1 MEKGFPN
8 MQNNSLNYWRLIV
21 ADGAWIDRPALWR
34 VRGAMVDRSVG
45 LAGAAFGEEVAAP
58 VAGALVR
65 GHGDAGLAGG
75 GALGQEVVAGVD
87 PRPAVA
93 LVAARLLRPCAR

>member
-1 MEKGFPN
+1 
-8 MQNNSLNYWRLIV
+8 
-21 ADGAWIDRPALWR
+21 
-34 VRGAMVDRSVG
+34 MVDGSVG

-65 GHGDAGLAGG
+65 GHGDACLAGG

-87 PRPAVA
+87 PRPAGA
-93 LVAARLLRPCAR
+93 LVAARLLRSCSRYGDSGYLHSEQISSSSHPHIHTRRLNYIYQQRPIYG

>member
-1 MEKGFPN
+1 M
-8 MQNNSLNYWRLIV
+8 
-21 ADGAWIDRPALWR
+21 DG
-34 VRGAMVDRSVG
+34 SVG

-65 GHGDAGLAGG
+65 GHGDALLAGG

-87 PRPAVA
+87 TRPAGA
-93 LVAARLLRPCAR
+93 LFAARLLRPCVRQQCVFICCIQNRSVRRQTPTHIYIHED